1 MRQITSSPPLP
12 PAPSVSPVMGR
23 GKKRGEYG
31 QGNQRFVRPGLPVGL
46 VPLCHFPLRGSPPLP
61 PRKGGECIR
70 GKQGFIPFCLRF
82 ASLPIANCLLLI
94 ALCLLPLAALA
105 QTTSQTSFGKNRVQY
120 HRQFDDWLLY
130 ESSNFV
136 TYWYGDARNIAQS
149 AVQTAELDF
158 PEIQQL
164 LEHQMTEKIEMI
176 VFSDITDVKQSNI
189 GEDEVFQLR
198 SGETKVVGS
207 KIFVYFDGDHQHLQ
221 VQIREGMAA
230 VLLNSMLFGSN
241 LQEIVQNA
249 VLLNLPGWYTSGLT
263 AYCGEEWSP
272 QLDNELRDL
281 LLTGRYTSFDK
292 LARSHPRVAGH
303 ALWHYIGLHFGR
315 SMVSNLLYL
324 TRINRSVDAGFLYV
338 LGSGYRRTTDA
349 MLDYFNQRYV
359 DETRFMRTPDATAQV
374 AIKNKKNLPLTQLK
388 ISPDG
393 QRIAYV
399 SNDIGKWRVWI
410 QNLQTGERTQAMRS
424 GSRNALQA
432 ADYNY
437 PLLAWNP
444 DNQRLT
450 VLYERRDILHLA
462 AYDVTTKKK
471 EIYPFPSE
479 YQRVYSLEHT
489 NPAELL
495 LSAAVKGYTDLF
507 LYRTIN
513 RQSERLT
520 QDFWDD
526 LDASVVQLDGHR
538 QVLFA
543 SNRVADTLSLQRLD
557 TILPLGHFDVFLFDL
572 EVRSAQLQRITN
584 TPYADERQPIGV
596 DSAHFGYLSDESGV
610 VNRQAGYLE
619 PYTAYYQTNFYLQD
633 DIVVKSLDMTRTG
646 EWPLEQALALLAPAD
661 TVVLNLDS
669 TKIDSVCSFAVFKKR
684 PRVWNQTNYDRNIV
698 GQTLSMR
705 TGKMVEIVPRNGKT
719 AFFTKQTDPL
729 TVAPV
734 RITRYRELMLRNASL
749 PIPSQPVI
757 EERLSPSSTG
767 QVPVERP
774 RSDEPNLSDT
784 ARLVQP
790 GWYFQ
795 VPDHLAL
802 PAPDARKEQQPEVP
816 RPPQQPDDNPV
827 TIIRMDADSMQLA
840 PRRPRALERS
850 RVEFGKNGSI
860 IRFNPAQIIP
870 YRLRF
875 RTDYISTT
883 MDNNQLFEGL
893 ERYDGPQDRLRTPP
907 PGVLIKANF
916 KDLLEDYVVEAG
928 FRLPTTFNGAEYYL
942 WFDNKKRRLD
952 RRILFYRRTQVN
964 NVPREQPSSPV
975 LPPDYS
981 ERTNTILGQY
991 EIRYPLDVFTSLRM
1005 TAGLRQDKTIA
1016 LSSDLPTLEKSD
1028 LAEQRAS
1035 LRLAGVYDNTVGID
1049 LNLKTG
1055 TRAKVY
1061 VEAVKSFDLNTE
1073 PNLSLKFNSGFMTI
1087 VGLDA
1092 RHYQMLDRRSQ
1103 IAVRL
1108 AGATSFG
1115 SEKMLYVLGGVDN
1128 WIFPKF
1134 ETGISLPSGDEFAY
1148 QTLAS
1153 NLRGFK
1159 QNIRNGNSFALLNT
1173 ELRVP
1178 IFKYFSQKPVLGNFW
1193 RNFQLI
1199 GFFDVGSAWQGISP
1213 YQGNNPINTV
1223 YLYNPPTVT
1232 IKVNYFRDPLVAGY
1246 GVGVRTLLFGLY
1258 IRADYAWGVETR
1270 VIQKPMFHLALGTD
1284 F

>member
-1 MRQITSSPPLP
+1 MCRTTYSPPPPPHEGGEYILGKQRVVPFSLRSSPPLP
-12 PAPSVSPVMGR
+12 PREG
-23 GKKRGEYG
+23 GEYMPG
-31 QGNQRFVRPGLPVGL
+31 SKKFVL
-46 VPLCHFPLRGSPPLP
+46 F
-61 PRKGGECIR
+61 
-70 GKQGFIPFCLRF
+70 
-82 ASLPIANCLLLI
+82 SLPIAYCLLAI
-94 ALCLLPLAALA
+94 ALCLLPAIAFT

-120 HRQFDDWLLY
+120 HRHFDDWLLY
-130 ESSNFV
+130 ESTNFV

-158 PEIQQL
+158 PDIQQL
-164 LEHQMTEKIEMI
+164 LEHQTTEKIEMI

-198 SGETKVVGS
+198 AGETKVVGS
-207 KIFVYFDGDHQHLQ
+207 KIFVYFDGDHQHLR

-281 LLTGRYTSFDK
+281 LLTGRFNNFDK

-349 MLDYFNQRYV
+349 MLDYFNQRYM
-359 DETRFMRTPDATAQV
+359 DEARFTRAPEASKQV
-374 AIKNKKNLPLTQLK
+374 TVKNKKNLPLSQVK

-393 QRIAYV
+393 RRIAYV

-410 QNLQTGERTQAMRS
+410 QDLETGKRTQTMRG

-432 ADYNY
+432 TDYNY

-444 DNQRLT
+444 DNQRLG
-450 VLYERRDILHLA
+450 VLYERRDVLHLA
-462 AYDVTTKKK
+462 TYDITTKKK
-471 EIYPFPSE
+471 EVNPFPPE
-479 YQRVYSLEHT
+479 YQRVYSLEYT
-489 NPAELL
+489 NPVELL

-543 SNRVADTLSLQRLD
+543 SNRQADTLSVQRID
-557 TILPLGHFDVFLFDL
+557 TILPLGHFDIFLFDL
-572 EVRSAQLQRITN
+572 DARSAQLQRITH

-596 DSAHFGYLSDESGV
+596 DSTHFAYLSDESGL
-610 VNRQAGYLE
+610 VNRQTGYLE
-619 PYTAYYQTNFYLQD
+619 PYTAYYQKNFYLQD
-633 DIVVKSLDMTRTG
+633 DIVVPSLDMTRTG
-646 EWPLEQALALLAPAD
+646 EWPLEQALARLAPAD
-661 TVVLNLDS
+661 TVVQNLDS
-669 TKIDSVCSFAVFKKR
+669 TKIDSVRSFAVFKKR
-684 PRVWNQTNYDRNIV
+684 PRVWNQTNYNRNLV
-698 GQTLSMR
+698 GQTLALR
-705 TGKMVEIVPRNGKT
+705 TGKMVETIPRSRKT
-719 AFFTKQTDPL
+719 DFFISQIDPAM
-729 TVAPV
+729 VVPV
-734 RITRYRELMLRNASL
+734 RITRYRELMLRNAGL
-749 PIPSQPVI
+749 PIPPQPVI
-757 EERLSPSSTG
+757 EAVQPAPTG
-767 QVPVERP
+767 QAPTGRP
-774 RSDEPNLSDT
+774 LLRSDETSLSDT
-784 ARLVQP
+784 TRSIQP

-795 VPDHLAL
+795 VPEHLAA
-802 PAPDARKEQQPEVP
+802 PAPDVRKEQPEVP
-816 RPPQQPDDNPV
+816 RPPQQEDNPV
-827 TIIRMDADSMQLA
+827 TIIRMDTDSMQLA
-840 PRRPRALERS
+840 PRRPRALERPS
-850 RVEFGKNGSI
+850 VEFGKNGSVV
-860 IRFNPAQIIP
+860 RFNPAQIIP

-907 PGVLIKANF
+907 PGVLVKANF

-928 FRLPTTFNGAEYYL
+928 FRMPTTFNGAEYYL

-964 NVPREQPSSPV
+964 NVPREQPSSPI

-991 EIRYPLDVFTSLRM
+991 EIRYPLDVFTSLRV

-1016 LSSDLPTLEKSD
+1016 LSSDLPTLAKSD

-1035 LRLAGVYDNTVGID
+1035 LRLAGVYDNTVDID

-1061 VEAVKSFDLNTE
+1061 VEAVKSFEINTE

-1103 IAVRL
+1103 LAVRL

-1213 YQGNNPINTV
+1213 YQGNNPINAV
-1223 YLYNPPTVT
+1223 FLYNPPTVT

-1258 IRADYAWGVETR
+1258 IRADYAWGIETR

>member
-1 MRQITSSPPLP
+1 MRQITL
-12 PAPSVSPVMGR
+12 
-23 GKKRGEYG
+23 
-31 QGNQRFVRPGLPVGL
+31 
-46 VPLCHFPLRGSPPLP
+46 SPPLP
-61 PRKGGECIR
+61 PRKGGECIV
-70 GKQGFIPFCLRF
+70 GKQAFSPSSLPFHAKEALGRASKKGQRLVLSRLPFCLLHF
-82 ASLPIANCLLLI
+82 ASRLLLL
-94 ALCLLPLAALA
+94 ALCLLPFLASA

-130 ESSNFV
+130 ESANFV

-158 PEIQQL
+158 PDIQQL

-198 SGETKVVGS
+198 AGETKVVGS
-207 KIFVYFDGDHQHLQ
+207 KIFVYFDGDHQHLR

-272 QLDNELRDL
+272 ELDNELRDL

-315 SMVSNLLYL
+315 GMVSNLLYL

-349 MLDYFNQRYV
+349 MLDYFNQRYL
-359 DETRFMRTPDATAQV
+359 DEVRYMRTPDASTQI
-374 AIKNKKNLPLTQLK
+374 AIKNKKNLPLTQVK

-393 QRIAYV
+393 KRIAYV

-410 QNLQTGERTQAMRS
+410 QDLETGKRTQAMRG

-432 ADYNY
+432 TDYNY

-444 DNQRLT
+444 DNQRLGI
-450 VLYERRDILHLA
+450 LYERRDVLHLA
-462 AYDVTTKKK
+462 TYDITTKK
-471 EIYPFPSE
+471 EETAPFPPE
-479 YQRVYSLEHT
+479 YQRVYSLEYT

-526 LDASVVQLDGHR
+526 LDASIVQLDGHR
-538 QVLFA
+538 QVIFA
-543 SNRVADTLSLQRLD
+543 SNRVADTLSVQRLD
-557 TILPLGHFDVFLFDL
+557 TILPLGHFDIFLFDL
-572 EVRSAQLQRITN
+572 DARSAQLQRVTN
-584 TPYADERQPIGV
+584 TSYADERNPIGL
-596 DSAHFGYLSDESGV
+596 DSTHFAYLSDESGT

-619 PYTAYYQTNFYLQD
+619 PYIAYYQTNFYLKD
-633 DIVVKSLDMTRTG
+633 DIVVQSLDMTRTG
-646 EWPLEQALALLAPAD
+646 EWPLDQALALLAPSD
-661 TVVLNLDS
+661 TVVQNLDS
-669 TKIDSVCSFAVFKKR
+669 TKIDSVRSFAVFKKR
-684 PRVWNQTNYDRNIV
+684 PKVWNQTNYDRNIV
-698 GQTLSMR
+698 RQTLSLR
-705 TGKMVEIVPRNGKT
+705 TGKMVEVVPRNSKT
-719 AFFTKQTDPL
+719 AFYTRQTDPAIQ
-729 TVAPV
+729 VPV
-734 RITRYRELMLRNASL
+734 RMTRYRELMLRNIGL
-749 PIPSQPVI
+749 PVPAQPVI
-757 EERLSPSSTG
+757 EEIQSSTG
-767 QVPVERP
+767 QAPPNRP
-774 RSDEPNLSDT
+774 LARPEEPNLSDT
-784 ARLVQP
+784 ARVIQP

-795 VPDHLAL
+795 VPDHLAT
-802 PAPDARKEQQPEVP
+802 PAPDVRKEPQPEVP
-816 RPPQQPDDNPV
+816 RIPPPDENQV
-827 TIIRMDADSMQLA
+827 TIIRMDADSMQMA
-840 PRRPRALERS
+840 PRRPRALERPG
-850 RVEFGKNGSI
+850 VEFGKNGSI

-991 EIRYPLDVFTSLRM
+991 EIRYPLDVFTSLRV

-1035 LRLAGVYDNTVGID
+1035 LRLAGVFDNTVDID

-1061 VEAVKSFDLNTE
+1061 VEAVKSFEVNTE
-1073 PNLSLKFNSGFMTI
+1073 PNFNVKLNSGFMTI
-1087 VGLDA
+1087 IGLDA

-1103 IAVRL
+1103 LAVRL

-1134 ETGISLPSGDEFAY
+1134 ENGIALPSGDEFAY

-1199 GFFDVGSAWQGISP
+1199 GFFDVGTAWQGISP

-1258 IRADYAWGVETR
+1258 VRADYAWGIETR